1 MRFVDEA
8 VITVRSGN
16 GGHGC
21 VSFRREAHV
30 PRGGPDGGNG
40 GRGGDVVLVADERL
54 VTLYDLRYKR
64 RYIARNGRPGMGKQR
79 HGAAAETLPV
89 PVPVGT
95 LVFEQH
101 EDGSETLLADLTE
114 NGQELA
120 PVKGGRGGMGNE
132 HFKSSTHRA
141 PRFAQPGEE
150 GEEKSLRL
158 ELKVLADVGLLG
170 LPNAGKSTLMAAMS
184 AARPKIA
191 AYPFTTLTPNL
202 GVLDG
207 EAGRRLIMADI
218 PGLVEGAH
226 QGVGLGHR
234 FLRHVERT
242 GFLIHLLAVEEIQP
256 EADNPFAALDLIN
269 DELVR
274 YSPGL
279 AERPQLV
286 VVNKIDVLTPE
297 ELSRLKASARDLGRD
312 ALFVSAREGLGLVAL
327 EDELW
332 RRYERWEAERE
343 AAHKPDA
350 SDGSDAYDAPG
361 TPDTDTPDTD
371 TPDTG
376 ATDTDTPSDE

>member
-30 PRGGPDGGNG
+30 PKGGPDGGNG
-40 GRGGDVVLVADERL
+40 GRGGDVVVAADERL

-79 HGAAAETLPV
+79 HGAAAETLIV

-95 LVFEQH
+95 LVFEQF
-101 EDGSETLLADLTE
+101 EDGSETLLTDLAGP
-114 NGQELA
+114 GQELTA
-120 PVKGGRGGMGNE
+120 ARGGRGGMGNE
-132 HFKSSTHRA
+132 HFKSSTQRA

-150 GEEKSLRL
+150 GEEKTLRL

-207 EAGRRLIMADI
+207 DQGRRLIMADI

-242 GFLIHLLAVEEIQP
+242 RFLVHLLAVEEIQA

-269 DELVR
+269 DELKR
-274 YSPGL
+274 YSPEL
-279 AERPQLV
+279 ASKPQLV

-297 ELSRLKASARDLGRD
+297 ELARLRDLAGRCD
-312 ALFVSAREGLGLVAL
+312 RDVLFVSAREDMGLEVL

-332 RRYERWEAERE
+332 RRYAVWEAQADQEGE
-343 AAHKPDA
+343 DA
-350 SDGSDAYDAPG
+350 GDMDIQ
-361 TPDTDTPDTD
+361 
-371 TPDTG
+371 
-376 ATDTDTPSDE
+376 

>member
-8 VITVRSGN
+8 IITVRSGN

-30 PRGGPDGGNG
+30 AKGGPDGGNG

-95 LVFEQH
+95 LIFEVA
-101 EDGSETLLADLTE
+101 EDGAETLVADLTE

-120 PVKGGRGGMGNE
+120 AVHGGRGGMGNE
-132 HFKSSTHRA
+132 HFKSSTNRA

-150 GEEKSLRL
+150 GQEKTLRL

-207 EAGRRLIMADI
+207 DLGRRLIMADI

-226 QGVGLGHR
+226 EGVGLGHR

-242 GFLIHLLAVEEIQP
+242 RFLIHLLAVEEIQA

-274 YSPGL
+274 YSPEL
-279 AERPQLV
+279 AAKPQLV

-297 ELSRLKASARDLGRD
+297 ELVRLQELARNGERD
-312 ALFVSAREGLGLVAL
+312 VLFVSALEGVGLVDL

-332 RRYERWEAERE
+332 RRFTRWEAEAD
-343 AAHKPDA
+343 AA
-350 SDGSDAYDAPG
+350 GEG
-361 TPDTDTPDTD
+361 
-371 TPDTG
+371 G
-376 ATDTDTPSDE
+376 ADVSNIP

>member
-30 PRGGPDGGNG
+30 PKGGPDGGNG
-40 GRGGDVVLVADERL
+40 GRGGEVVLVADPRL

-79 HGAAAETLPV
+79 HGAAAETLTV

-95 LVFEQH
+95 LVFERD

-114 NGQELA
+114 PGQELA
-120 PVKGGRGGMGNE
+120 PVRGGRGGMGNE

-150 GEEKSLRL
+150 GQEKTLRL
-158 ELKVLADVGLLG
+158 ELKVLADIGLLG
-170 LPNAGKSTLMAAMS
+170 LPNAGKSTLIAAMS
-184 AARPKIA
+184 AARPKVA
-191 AYPFTTLTPNL
+191 DYPFTTLVPNL

-242 GFLIHLLAVEEIQP
+242 RFLIHLLAVEEIQP

-269 DELVR
+269 EELAR
-274 YSPGL
+274 YSPEL
-279 AERPQLV
+279 AAKPQLE
-286 VVNKIDVLTPE
+286 VVNKIDVLSPE
-297 ELSRLKASARDLGRD
+297 ELDRLKALVREHGRP
-312 ALFVSAREGLGLVAL
+312 ALFVSAKEGTGLMEL

-332 RRYERWEAERE
+332 RRFAAWEAAQAEDDSEDR
-343 AAHKPDA
+343 
-350 SDGSDAYDAPG
+350 DGSEG
-361 TPDTDTPDTD
+361 FWKQ
-371 TPDTG
+371 G
-376 ATDTDTPSDE
+376 E

>member
-8 VITVRSGN
+8 TITVRSGN

-30 PRGGPDGGNG
+30 PKGGPDGGNG

-79 HGAAAETLPV
+79 HGAAAETLTV

-95 LVFEQH
+95 LVFELR
-101 EDGSETLLADLTE
+101 DGAETLLADLTE
-114 NGQELA
+114 SGQELA
-120 PVKGGRGGMGNE
+120 AVKGGRGGMGNE
-132 HFKSSTHRA
+132 HFKSSTQRA

-150 GEEKSLRL
+150 GEEKQLRL

-191 AYPFTTLTPNL
+191 SYPFTTLTPNL

-207 EAGRRLIMADI
+207 EMGRRLIMADI

-242 GFLIHLLAVEEIQP
+242 RFLVHLLAVEEIQ
-256 EADNPFAALDLIN
+256 AQSDTPFAALDLIN
-269 DELVR
+269 DELTR
-274 YSPGL
+274 YSPEL
-279 AERPQLV
+279 AAKPQLV
-286 VVNKIDVLTPE
+286 VVNKIDVLTPQ
-297 ELSRLKASARDLGRD
+297 ELSRLQAVARGSGLDL
-312 ALFVSAREGLGLVAL
+312 LFVSAREGLGLEAL

-332 RRYERWEAERE
+332 RRYTRWEAE
-343 AAHKPDA
+343 AAE
-350 SDGSDAYDAPG
+350 DGDRGGPG
-361 TPDTDTPDTD
+361 QD
-371 TPDTG
+371 
-376 ATDTDTPSDE
+376 

>member
-30 PRGGPDGGNG
+30 PKGGPDGGNG
-40 GRGGDVVLVADERL
+40 GRGGDVILVADERL

-64 RYIARNGRPGMGKQR
+64 RYIAKNGRPGMGKQR

-95 LVFEQH
+95 LVFEQR
-101 EDGSETLLADLTE
+101 EDGTEILLADLTE
-114 NGQELA
+114 SGQELA
-120 PVKGGRGGMGNE
+120 AVHGGRGGMGNE
-132 HFKSSTHRA
+132 HFKSSTNRA

-150 GEEKSLRL
+150 GQEKTLRL

-207 EAGRRLIMADI
+207 EAGSRLIMADI

-226 QGVGLGHR
+226 QGTGLGHR

-242 GFLIHLLAVEEIQP
+242 RFLVHLLAVEEI
-256 EADNPFAALDLIN
+256 EAESETPFAALDLIN

-274 YSPGL
+274 YSPAL
-279 AERPQLV
+279 AAKPQLV

-297 ELSRLKASARDLGRD
+297 EFG
-312 ALFVSAREGLGLVAL
+312 
-327 EDELW
+327 
-332 RRYERWEAERE
+332 
-343 AAHKPDA
+343 P
-350 SDGSDAYDAPG
+350 APG
-361 TPDTDTPDTD
+361 TGPKSRARRAVRLGPRG
-371 TPDTG
+371 PGPARTG
-376 ATDTDTPSDE
+376 RRAVAALRPVGGRAGPGI